1 MVKSFKN
8 RIHEYNL
15 RSKKHSQY
23 INEHLQYINRQNE
36 LIHQL
41 KLLGFTNTSLEA
53 LRETYFQ
60 GLKNDGYL
68 PADIEQEEYET
79 RGITKYNKHEIKK
92 LRGKLLHI
100 ENYIKFLE
108 KKISRTN

>member
-1 MVKSFKN
+1 MVKNFKN

-41 KLLGFTNTSLEA
+41 KLLGFTNTV
-53 LRETYFQ
+53 TYFQ

-68 PADIEQEEYET
+68 PADIEQKEYET

-92 LRGKLLHI
+92 LRGKLIHI
-100 ENYIKFLE
+100 SHYIRFLE
-108 KKISRTN
+108 KKIARTN

>member
-41 KLLGFTNTSLEA
+41 KLLGFTNTV
-53 LRETYFQ
+53 TYFQ
-60 GLKNDGYL
+60 GLKNNGYL
-68 PADIEQEEYET
+68 PEQEEYET

-108 KKISRTN
+108 KKIARTM